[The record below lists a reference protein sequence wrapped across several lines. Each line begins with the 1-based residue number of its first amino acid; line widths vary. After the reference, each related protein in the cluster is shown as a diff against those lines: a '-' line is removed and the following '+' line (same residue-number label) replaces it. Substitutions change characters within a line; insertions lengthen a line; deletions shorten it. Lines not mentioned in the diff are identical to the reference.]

1 MNPLRKACLAG
12 GFTLCFFPGGWIWWR
27 GSYQEYL
34 SSVHWETWPL
44 FASVAVILTWIIGI
58 RVIPTGLVVGSSFPA
73 IVLTRVFVVDSD
85 PTSHNLWPF
94 EVAGALLFGMMMAFP
109 PAGLGWFLRCITN
122 LALGYLSK
130 KNKASQVS

>member
-12 GFTLCFFPGGWIWWR
+12 GFALCFFAGGWIWWR

-34 SSVHWETWPL
+34 STSFHWETWPL
-44 FASVAVILTWIIGI
+44 LASVAVILSWIIGI
-58 RVIPTGLVVGSSFPA
+58 RVIPTALVVGSSFPA
-73 IVLTRVFVVDSD
+73 IVLARVFLVDS

-109 PAGLGWFLRCITN
+109 PAGLGWLLRHITN
-122 LALGYLSK
+122 FVLGYLSK
-130 KNKASQVS
+130 KDKSSQAS